1 MAGGRV
7 GAAALGR
14 SQTAYQRK
22 IFFFSNLPFASV
34 DKECIISVSPRGKR
48 MKVICKNDD
57 TTQEQFE
64 KDLSEIER
72 QNRIALKESLTW
84 KVFGGIISV
93 AGRTYQ
99 VVN

>member
-1 MAGGRV
+1 M
-7 GAAALGR
+7 
-14 SQTAYQRK
+14 K
-22 IFFFSNLPFASV
+22 IIP
-34 DKECIISVSPRGKR
+34 
-48 MKVICKNDD
+48 KNDD

-64 KDLSEIER
+64 KDLPEIER